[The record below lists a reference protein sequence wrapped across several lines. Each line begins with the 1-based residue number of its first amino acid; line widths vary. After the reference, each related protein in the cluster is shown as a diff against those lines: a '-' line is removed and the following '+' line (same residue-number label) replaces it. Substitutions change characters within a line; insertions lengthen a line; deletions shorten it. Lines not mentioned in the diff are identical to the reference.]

1 MTAGTE
7 ERITDNDF
15 KDFEKYHCRDIRT
28 YPKFR
33 KNHVPAPFL
42 PMSRKEMDR
51 LGWDSCDII
60 IVTGDAYIDH
70 PSFCTSIVGR
80 YLESFGFRVGVISQ
94 PDWHSKDAFTVLGRP
109 NLFFGV
115 NAGNMDSM
123 INHYTADR
131 KIRTDDAYTPGNV
144 AGKRPDRAVT
154 VYTQRIRE
162 AFKDIPVVIGGIEAS
177 LRRLAHYDYWSDTV
191 KNSVLPDSKA
201 DILVFGN
208 GERPLAEIAMRL
220 TSGESVKDI
229 KDVRGT
235 AVMVK
240 KALPGW
246 VGIDS
251 TAVDTP
257 GYIEPEPNPYCVMC
271 DTGGTKALGPSDR
284 AENAGP
290 SGDIDGSESGA
301 VIKISNGQD
310 EAVKKVSLDKKLHE
324 NEYILLPSA
333 QTVKQ
338 DKKLYAHVRRIFIRE
353 CNPECARAL
362 VQQHGERFV
371 WVNPPTFPL
380 SSAELDYVY
389 ALPFR
394 RQPHPSYK
402 GMEIP
407 AFEMIKNSVSIMRG
421 CFGGCSF
428 CSIVAHEGKRIQSR
442 SEESILNELRE
453 ISEKTPGFTGVISD
467 LGGPSANMYG
477 LGCTDARMRSLCR
490 KPSCLY
496 PTPCRFL
503 NKDHSRLIQ
512 LYRDARAL
520 PFIKKILI
528 ASGVRIDLA
537 LFDVNYI
544 KELVTHHVGGYLKIA
559 PEHMAPEVLELMLKP
574 DEKVYYD
581 FKKLFDRYCNEAGK
595 KQYIIPYFMS
605 SHPGSTL
612 SSMIHLAVW
621 LKRNDFKVD
630 QVQNF
635 YPTPMSGASAMYY
648 TGFNPYRPITG
659 STEPDVFVAKGDVA
673 RRRQKAILRYHD
685 PLNFET
691 VREALIELNMPEFIG
706 RGPNALV
713 PPFDPLSEGRQRTS
727 VRSGGK
733 KVGGARDGGQTSSC
747 QKRTHGDRPKNSDFS
762 ERKGESGRHGGN
774 GTGHRTGGSGSS
786 FNGRPAGRGG
796 KGRLQGKNR

>member
-1 MTAGTE
+1 MTAAKDE
-7 ERITDNDF
+7 EYITDNDF
-15 KDFEKYHCRDIRT
+15 KDFEKYHCKDIRT
-28 YPKFR
+28 YPKYR

-42 PMSRKEMDR
+42 PMSRKEMDK

-94 PDWHSKDAFTVLGRP
+94 PDWHSKDAFMTLGRP

-131 KIRTDDAYTPGNV
+131 KIRSDDAYTPGNV
-144 AGKRPDRAVT
+144 AGRRPDRAVT
-154 VYTQRIRE
+154 VYTQRVRE
-162 AFKDIPVVIGGIEAS
+162 AYKDIPVIIGGIEAS

-220 TSGESVKDI
+220 AAGESVREI
-229 KDVRGT
+229 RDVRGT

-240 KALPGW
+240 KALPEW

-251 TAVDTP
+251 TTVDTP
-257 GYIEPEPNPYCVMC
+257 GFIEPEPNPYCVMC
-271 DTGGTKALGPSDR
+271 HTDDGGKENPSAGGEAIPFTAEDVPQNSSQVTGASDR
-284 AENAGP
+284 
-290 SGDIDGSESGA
+290 
-301 VIKISNGQD
+301 KISL
-310 EAVKKVSLDKKLHE
+310 EKKLHDR
-324 NEYILLPSA
+324 EYILLPSV
-333 QTVKQ
+333 QDVKQ
-338 DKKLYAHVRRIFIRE
+338 DRRLYAHVRRIFIRE

-362 VQQHGERFV
+362 VQKHGERYV

-394 RQPHPSYK
+394 RVPHPAYK
-402 GMEIP
+402 GQEIP

-442 SEESILNELRE
+442 SEKSILKELKE

-477 LGCTDARMRSLCR
+477 LGCTNARMRSLCR

-496 PTPCRFL
+496 PAPCRFL
-503 NKDHSRLIQ
+503 NKDHGRLIQ

-537 LFDVNYI
+537 LFDENYI
-544 KELVTHHVGGYLKIA
+544 RELVTYHVGGHLKIA

-574 DEKVYYD
+574 DEKIYYD
-581 FKKLFDRYCNEAGK
+581 FKKLFDRYSSEAGK

-605 SHPGSTL
+605 SHPGSTVA
-612 SSMIHLAVW
+612 SMINLAVW
-621 LKRNDFKVD
+621 LKRNDFQVD

-648 TGFNPYRPITG
+648 TGFNPYRPITRE
-659 STEPDVFVAKGDVA
+659 TEPDVFVAKGDVA

-685 PLNFET
+685 PDNYET
-691 VREALIELNMPEFIG
+691 VREALIELNMPQFIG
-706 RGPNALV
+706 RGAGALV
-713 PPFDPLSEGRQRTS
+713 PPYDPLTEGRGKVRG
-727 VRSGGK
+727 RSGSGK
-733 KVGGARDGGQTSSC
+733 PDGRGKPAGNSFGRDGRRFGSS
-747 QKRTHGDRPKNSDFS
+747 Q
-762 ERKGESGRHGGN
+762 
-774 GTGHRTGGSGSS
+774 GGSGVKHGKGSGQPDRHS
-786 FNGRPAGRGG
+786 QGNGGFGKNNGRKNG
-796 KGRLQGKNR
+796 KKSPVK